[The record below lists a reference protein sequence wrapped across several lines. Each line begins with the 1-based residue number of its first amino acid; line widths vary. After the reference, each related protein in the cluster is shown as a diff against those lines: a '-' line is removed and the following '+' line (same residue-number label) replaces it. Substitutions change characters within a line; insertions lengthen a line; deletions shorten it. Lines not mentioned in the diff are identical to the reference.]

1 MSDEAIDRD
10 AIKARFIAERGY
22 WRPWTDALLR
32 DNPRF
37 LDRYAAYAGHP
48 ARVGP
53 LSAKQVELVYVA
65 LDASSTHLFAAGL
78 GTHME
83 KALAAG
89 ASPREIS
96 DVLHLVAAQGLD
108 SVYQAVAI
116 LADEQ
121 ARAAPCAG
129 GAHEDATAFESPSG
143 SPSLDEPLRARIE
156 RLDLAASEPALSL
169 LNELDPGYLPVL
181 LDFLE
186 HGRPDDG
193 LADVDRLLIEVALF
207 ACFTGH
213 DPQALRQRIRAALA
227 DGSSAAALLQAI
239 QLGAHLSV
247 HGTALGADTLAALL
261 ARPAHDPSES
271 RTSMP

>member
-1 MSDEAIDRD
+1 MSDEALDRD

-65 LDASSTHLFAAGL
+65 LDASSTHLFASGL
-78 GTHME
+78 RTHME

-89 ASPREIS
+89 ASPREIL

-108 SVYQAVAI
+108 SVYQAIAI

-121 ARAAPCAG
+121 ARVGSRTG
-129 GAHEDATAFESPSG
+129 GAHGDAAAFEAPAEAPSPDQT
-143 SPSLDEPLRARIE
+143 LLARTE
-156 RLDLAASEPALSL
+156 RLNLPASVPALSL

-186 HGRPDDG
+186 HGRPDNG
-193 LADVDRLLIEVALF
+193 LADADRSLIEVALF

-213 DPQALRQRIRAALA
+213 DPQALRQRIRRALA
-227 DGSSAAALLQAI
+227 AGLSAASLLQAI

-247 HGTALGADTLAALL
+247 HGTALGADTLAAL
-261 ARPAHDPSES
+261 AGQPDQG
-271 RTSMP
+271 